1 MESKTSDRKSTD
13 KKINWKDIVF
23 LQIIVMIFS
32 LTSVTAKFASMQDA
46 FTSSFFLFY
55 GAELAILAV
64 YALLWQQA
72 IKKFDI
78 SVAYANKAM
87 VLLWGLLW
95 GTVIFRDAV
104 NAKEIAGVALVIIG
118 VIVINRGD
126 NTGMERTDE

>member
-1 MESKTSDRKSTD
+1 MESKTSDRKSTE
-13 KKINWKDIVF
+13 KKINWKDIVL

>member
-13 KKINWKDIVF
+13 KKISWKDIVL

-32 LTSVTAKFASMQDA
+32 LTSVTAKFASMQDT

-95 GTVIFRDAV
+95 GTVIFHDAV
-104 NAKEIAGVALVIIG
+104 NAKEIAGVALVIVG

-126 NTGMERTDE
+126 NTGMELTDE

>member
-13 KKINWKDIVF
+13 KKISWKDIVL

-95 GTVIFRDAV
+95 GTVIFHDAV
-104 NAKEIAGVALVIIG
+104 NAKEIAGVALVIVG

-126 NTGMERTDE
+126 KTGMERTDE

>member
-104 NAKEIAGVALVIIG
+104 NAKEIAGVVLVIIG